1 MLKSMDQKYF
11 TESIPQRPSGQYV
24 HIILVRETQSFPL
37 FQTDGGLNIVQV
49 KAGLQDPETITRI
62 MIFKRKQSSPERL
75 TGRELLWRYGLIER
89 DKNGKPKCDYNERS
103 CKQCPD
109 CIYYGFAV
117 EQKEKGSEDSQG
129 GSEKSKVF
137 VDTAYSLTGYD
148 ESHQEFSFNALYEEG
163 TMTRQGK
170 TRSSFGEQ
178 DHVLPQVFFPAVV
191 TVKDPT
197 ESEFLYVL
205 NNIRRTKSYGAQT
218 TRTGKVENHII
229 GLVFADG
236 EIFSNLKFTQKMY
249 DLLKQ
254 DKDKLA
260 TPLNPDEVIQA
271 AVTAIP
277 ELLKDDGVVSTLYA
291 GENLHKILVE
301 INAIMTDETRLKAVL
316 QQASQETKQYY
327 NSYILKPK
335 KK

>member
-1 MLKSMDQKYF
+1 MLHSIDQAYFVEAIPPKPMGKYA
-11 TESIPQRPSGQYV
+11 

-37 FQTDGGLNIVQV
+37 FQTDGGLNTVHV
-49 KAGLQDPETITRI
+49 NAGLQDAQSLIRI
-62 MIFKRKQSSPERL
+62 MLFKRKQSSPERL
-75 TGRELLWRYGLIER
+75 VGRELLRRYGLVKGE
-89 DKNGKPKCDYNERS
+89 DCDYNVKF
-103 CKQCPD
+103 CMQCPD
-109 CIYYGFAV
+109 CIYYGFAIG
-117 EQKEKGSEDSQG
+117 ES

-148 ESHQEFSFNALYEEG
+148 ESHQQLSFNALYEEG
-163 TMTRQGK
+163 KMTRQGE

-178 DHVLPQVFFPAVV
+178 DHVLPQVFFPAVI

-218 TRTGKVENHII
+218 TRTGKVENHIV

-249 DLLKQ
+249 DLLKH
-254 DKDKLA
+254 DKDKLK

-271 AVTAIP
+271 AVTAMP
-277 ELLKDDGVVSTLYA
+277 ELLKDDGVVSTMYA
-291 GENLHKILVE
+291 ADDLDKILAEV
-301 INAIMTDETRLKAVL
+301 NAILADEAQLKEVL
-316 QQASQETKQYY
+316 KQATQETQQYY
-327 NSYILKPK
+327 NHYIGKEK